1 MLRRTPRRSA
11 LLPIRPE
18 VGVDLEGA
26 AVRVT
31 QPIGGLEGQAD
42 VASVAPLLEDVRQA
56 DQLELVADAVPRR
69 QLLEMPF
76 ASLVAED
83 VGGGP
88 PGEVAG
94 EYPTLGRVQ
103 HEPIPGR
110 AAARGQDQRGLV
122 EVDRLLTLV
131 GEGDA
136 HERRAV
142 RVSHAV
148 LPEKVP
154 KPEVESLLGV

>member
-56 DQLELVADAVPRR
+56 DQLELVATPSPGASSSRCPSPPWSRRTLAAVPLARSR
-69 QLLEMPF
+69 GSIRPSVGSSTSRSPAGQRPGDRTSA
-76 ASLVAED
+76 AS
-83 VGGGP
+83 
-88 PGEVAG
+88 
-94 EYPTLGRVQ
+94 
-103 HEPIPGR
+103 
-110 AAARGQDQRGLV
+110 
-122 EVDRLLTLV
+122 
-131 GEGDA
+131 
-136 HERRAV
+136 
-142 RVSHAV
+142 
-148 LPEKVP
+148 
-154 KPEVESLLGV
+154 